1 MSCTIEELVKAIA
14 RLEQEKGQ
22 LIMEKSALVGRIHL
36 LELRMVRMVK
46 GQARKPRPGRH
57 KGKPEELFHG

>member
-1 MSCTIEELVKAIA
+1 MNWTIEELVKAIA

-22 LIMEKSALVGRIHL
+22 LIVEKSAMVGRIHL
-36 LELRMVRMVK
+36 LELRMARMVK

-57 KGKPEELFHG
+57 KGKPEELLHG